1 MDGMKLEPPVFIC
14 YFMKMDSEKQDMSLS
29 KNAGSEELLKRERD
43 RLLRIS
49 RIVEDRLTDAP
60 DGFLKITTSKNNTQ
74 FIYCS
79 GNNKNSYIKKDKV
92 KLAYKLAQKSY
103 DSKVKRLVD
112 RRLKQ
117 LATIAEEYKDN
128 EIEDIYREL
137 HPIRKSIVEA
147 VEIPWDQRIKR
158 WKSVPYNGKDFADN
172 IPVICT
178 KKGERVRSKTEKIL
192 ADYFYDNGIEYKYEC
207 PLKLR
212 GIGTIYPDFTF
223 LRKRD
228 GKEVYWEHD
237 GRMDD
242 PGYAEKAIQKINS
255 YMLNGI
261 FPGDNLILSFESQKT
276 VLSDKIIQALI
287 VKYGLKSELPERNT

>member
-1 MDGMKLEPPVFIC
+1 MYGL
-14 YFMKMDSEKQDMSLS
+14 
-29 KNAGSEELLKRERD
+29 EELLKKERD
-43 RLLRIS
+43 RLQKIS
-49 RIVEDRLTDAP
+49 RLVESRLVNVP
-60 DGFLKITTSKNNTQ
+60 DGFLKVTTSKNNAQ

-79 GNNKNSYIKKDKV
+79 GNKQNVYIKKDNV

-103 DSKVKRLVD
+103 DYKVKRLVD
-112 RRLKQ
+112 KRLKQ
-117 LATIAEEYKDN
+117 LEKIAEEYKDN

-137 HPIRKSIVEA
+137 HPIRKNIVEA
-147 VEIPWDQRIKR
+147 VEIPWERRIKE
-158 WKSVPYNGKDFADN
+158 WKSVSYNGKPFAEN
-172 IPVICT
+172 VPLIYT

-192 ADYFYDNGIEYKYEC
+192 ADYFYDNSIEYKYEC
-207 PLKLR
+207 PLKLK

-242 PGYAEKAIQKINS
+242 PVYAEKAIQKINT

-261 FPGDNLILSFESQKT
+261 FPGDNLILSFESMKT
-276 VLSDKIIQALI
+276 VLSDKIIRTLVI
-287 VKYGLKSELPERNT
+287 KHGLKNELPERNAQENR

>member
-1 MDGMKLEPPVFIC
+1 MN
-14 YFMKMDSEKQDMSLS
+14 SL
-29 KNAGSEELLKRERD
+29 EELLKRERD

-172 IPVICT
+172 IPVIYT

-223 LRKRD
+223 LRRRD

-276 VLSDKIIQALI
+276 VLSDKIIQALV